1 MHSFTLQNYADMQS
15 YTIANF
21 GYLDAF
27 FTPITPHFRV
37 CARIIYRVYAAE
49 KLLRD
54 LKTVTHREAEIA
66 GIGIRQLIVERS
78 DDVAVRRADASDAVL
93 LVAAIHDMAV

>member
-1 MHSFTLQNYADMQS
+1 MRS
-15 YTIANF
+15 YTITNF

-37 CARIIYRVYAAE
+37 CARIIYRVYATE

-54 LKTVTHREAEIA
+54 LKTVADRKAEIA
-66 GIGIRQLIVERS
+66 GIGIRQLIVERA
-78 DDVAVRRADASDAVL
+78 DNIAVCRAYAADAVL
-93 LVAAIHDMAV
+93 LVTAIYDVAV

>member
-1 MHSFTLQNYADMQS
+1 MGGKSWS
-15 YTIANF
+15 VSV
-21 GYLDAF
+21 
-27 FTPITPHFRV
+27 V
-37 CARIIYRVYAAE
+37 CYKTKREVSALPRE
-49 KLLRD
+49 

-78 DDVAVRRADASDAVL
+78 DDVAVRRADTSDAVL